1 MFDLM
6 LLVAH
11 SFALALIIRS
21 FSLLDVKPIQIEI
34 FARFGK
40 WRSFQCL
47 VKI

>member
-1 MFDLM
+1 MFDSM

-11 SFALALIIRS
+11 GFALALIIRS

-34 FARFGK
+34 SAQFGK
-40 WRSFQCL
+40 RRSCRCL